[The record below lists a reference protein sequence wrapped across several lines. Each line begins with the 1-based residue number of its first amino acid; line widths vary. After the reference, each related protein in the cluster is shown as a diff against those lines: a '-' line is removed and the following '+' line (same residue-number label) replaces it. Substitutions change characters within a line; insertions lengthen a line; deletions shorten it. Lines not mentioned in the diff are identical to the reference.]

1 MANADIS
8 LLFGVAGE
16 GSLSGESGS
25 LIQSQLNQ
33 IMSALN
39 KTPMKVKV
47 ALDTEAGGQKS
58 WSSQLQSKLNTLS
71 TSGKFSIQVSN
82 IKIGAGAIADFRK
95 QLSAVINTLNLDK
108 GTSITLT
115 AEGIGEVKSQL
126 EQAGN
131 AASDAARK
139 TAEFKVQMEALS
151 SLKASVKQ
159 SLNALTTGN
168 ETEEEK
174 TRIAELTTQYEQW
187 AVKIEEVRA
196 SKTAAT
202 GEYRAELEQEGA
214 AIQANILELQ
224 QERQA
229 VIDNENA
236 KKAEAAA
243 AKSAKEAESEQ
254 VRILIQDS
262 AEYNTALNKI
272 NTALV
277 QAKNNLNS
285 WTAAKNGK
293 TSGDYGNI
301 SNQVDELTQL
311 REKLLSGGLAAD
323 EFNTRYSNAMREIK
337 GSAEHIRAAGENTKT
352 FSDRMGGLAS
362 KFTSWLTV
370 SQVIM
375 QVYRAL
381 KQMVTAVIEV
391 DTAMTELKK
400 VTDETEATYSRFLD
414 NAASR
419 SKQLGAT
426 LADTVNATA
435 DFARLGYTLE
445 EASQLADAA
454 LVYKNVG
461 DGIEDI
467 SEASESLISTMKA
480 FGVSAEDS
488 MLIVDKFNETG
499 NNFAIS
505 SKGVGD
511 ALMRSAS
518 ALAAANN
525 TLDESIALITAAN
538 STVQDAD
545 KVGTALKTVSMFLR
559 AAKTEAEEAGEST
572 EGMASSVSELR
583 DELFALTG
591 GKVDIQID
599 ENNFKSTYQIMKELS
614 DVWGELTDITQA
626 NILELI
632 GGKRNSNVVMSL
644 LENFNVAE
652 EVMES
657 TANAAGSA
665 LEENEKYLDSI
676 EGKISQ
682 FKATFQELGTTL
694 IGSDF
699 VKEVVEIGTGLLN
712 ILNAVASVI
721 DKIGGLNTILLEL
734 SGILIAINIKAI
746 GDKLVKVGSSITSF
760 WGKLKELGPA
770 MKIAKSE
777 GKGLSSAL
785 ELVGFSASAAQIAI
799 VAITTAITIAIAAY
813 KNWRRNIEQQR
824 QEQIEAA
831 KAADEEADNIMDLY
845 SAYQTANEAYSSNTG
860 SKEALE
866 SATHELLAALGYEES
881 QIQSLIDE
889 YGSLDDA
896 INNVTLDALTDA
908 VSKAKTGYRAAYN
921 DLQDSFGNGSD
932 WSENIKKYFGFGNG
946 NNLLSWMEE
955 TEELN
960 GKVSEI
966 LKGAGLVSEGGTGTT
981 GGTMLINT
989 DSVDEII
996 ASYDKLIQ
1004 ARELLQENLTTDE
1017 YNESG
1022 AVEMIEGKITDFEP
1036 ILSEYLD
1043 ARDLLNESLAKQQ
1056 VFDALTENGIP
1067 ETSAEVDALKEELI
1081 SAAQASDD
1089 FAGSG
1094 DDIASAFDT
1103 AFDEISE
1110 AVPGLANVMNQSAEV
1125 AETASDIYSL
1135 ASAQITQSA
1144 EDAAEAATT
1153 LIDGISAAQDAINGQ
1168 QTGMSISIDD
1178 FNSDALKDYQSAL
1191 EYVNGTMQLNA
1202 EKVREISQ
1210 AKADEQVAINNTNKA
1225 LEQTKYLEN
1234 AKKIEQLRQSIKD
1247 LSGENWF
1254 DSEAEDTINAQID
1267 ALLEENSAIALTC
1280 KQYDLLSASIQEA
1293 VGAYQNWL
1301 NAQSASDYGD
1311 MAGDTVDAIQRI
1323 RDTYDANSDIYG
1335 NFGSKKFEAAVDFI
1349 VPDSV
1354 DGDDLSAIE
1363 SYMSDFKQYLTFD
1376 DDGAVEGLNID
1387 KFLANAVSAGLM
1399 TYSEDDGFKIAGQKS
1414 MEDFAEG
1421 LNLSSGVVQAFF
1433 DELQLKGAEFD
1444 WGDEAVKT
1452 IGDLAIE
1459 ANEAAEALRQLDGNE
1474 NLKIKM
1480 DISDLD
1486 TTEEQLAA
1494 LDDTIMEMDGVKATP
1509 GIDTS
1514 SIDNANA
1521 VIQYCLTQ
1529 KQLLTQPDVMR
1540 VDTSQVEGDVG
1551 YALSLLQEF
1560 QNTQNEL
1567 EIQSKIGADTTDA
1580 ETKIGSLVEEI
1591 QGISP
1596 DIKAKLSL
1604 DSTSEESIKTSI
1616 EELTAD
1622 TIHVNAEVDASAIT
1636 GYNPETKTCDVIYN
1650 PNTDALPISFDAV
1663 ERTVNY
1669 TADTTDLPTKFST
1682 LTRYVRYIKTGDVS
1696 VNGTAHAGGTALA
1709 SGDWGTAPGGKT
1721 LVGELGREIVVDP
1734 HTGLWY
1740 TVGDNGAEFR
1750 DIPAGAIVF
1759 NHKQTESL
1767 LANGY
1772 VSGRAS
1778 ALVSGTAM
1786 VTGGYK
1792 PYTPSSSSTSRSG
1805 SNSKSSVTVTAQVD
1819 NSSLEESL
1827 EDTLEKLK
1835 DEIDDIIGN
1844 FEHSIFLLE
1853 KNGGSTSEIV
1863 AIYRKMQEAV
1873 HAQAEKYRA
1882 LGLDENSDYIQE
1894 LQKQW
1899 WEYQDSIQEAI
1910 VAEYDKMVGERENA
1924 IKLTENWMDNAI
1936 SSGNI
1941 QDTEINANDIV
1952 AYYKQ
1957 MQDIIHEQA
1966 EYYRKQG
1973 YSDTS
1978 DEVSELSDLWWEYAD
1993 NIKEVKQKVIDS
2005 LIDMVD
2011 AASDAVDEIQNAYDV
2026 LHDAADEYAASGYI
2040 SVDSL
2045 QAIIDLGP
2053 QYMQLL
2059 TDENG
2064 QLVINEESIN
2074 AVIAA
2079 RTQQLALE
2087 NAMTYVERIRLA
2099 LQEDSVEDLNNLL
2112 YVTTETTDAT
2122 WGLVHA
2128 ELALMHQM
2136 GDLDDAQYNA
2146 ALHNIQS
2153 LQSLANSAI
2162 SGIGQVAGAS
2172 TEELNNMKS
2181 GLDDILKYVMDMLKQ
2196 KINDQIDALED
2207 MKDAYE
2213 DIIELRKEALEAA
2226 KDEADYQ
2233 DEVAEKVK
2241 EIAKLQERINA
2252 LSLDDS
2258 RDAQAQKAQLEEE
2271 MYELQNELADKQSD
2285 YAVNAQQDALDDMS
2299 EAYAQEKDEEIA
2311 ILEESI
2317 SSYQKLYNMAID
2329 YISGYTLDEWDKM
2342 LAELTTWNYEY
2353 GTELES
2359 TIVNAWQSALDAAQ
2373 RYGSYVSALNSIDAD
2388 ISAASGESHNDNLG
2402 DMNYNSSYTD
2412 EDMIHKIIKEMYQNS
2427 QEHHTASK
2435 ERKAW
2440 LDERNLQLGTML
2452 AQYGVYTHRDNGTW
2466 YIDGTNELLY
2476 DKYKKY
2482 LYHKGGIAGDEP
2494 TLKQNEIMAVLEKGE
2509 TVLDKKKEQGLYR
2522 LIDFTTTLA
2531 DKFGKLVSSAG
2542 YNTVF
2547 GVSGNGVPKSAEL
2560 APINESKSANIEFGD
2575 VYIYGTND
2583 ETVEKHREINRQFT
2597 NEVLKQLN
2605 IKR

>member
-39 KTPMKVKV
+39 KAPMKVKV

-71 TSGKFSIQVSN
+71 TSGKFSVQVSN

-139 TAEFKVQMEALS
+139 TAEFKVQMEALN
-151 SLKASVKQ
+151 SLKTSVKQ

-254 VRILIQDS
+254 TRILIQDS

-277 QAKNNLNS
+277 QAKNNMNS

-301 SNQVDELTQL
+301 SNQVDELTRL

-352 FSDRMGGLAS
+352 FSDRMGSLAS

-488 MLIVDKFNETG
+488 MFIVDKFNETG

-511 ALMRSAS
+511 ALLRSAS

-525 TLDESIALITAAN
+525 SLDESIALITAAN

-545 KVGTALKTVSMFLR
+545 KVGTTLKTVSMFLR
-559 AAKTEAEEAGEST
+559 AAKTEAEDAGEST

-583 DELFALTG
+583 AELLALTG

-599 ENNFKSTYQIMKELS
+599 DDTFKSTYQIMKELS
-614 DVWGELTDITQA
+614 EVWGELTDISQA
-626 NILELI
+626 NILEMI

-644 LENFNVAE
+644 LENFDIAE

-665 LEENEKYLDSI
+665 LAENEKYLDSI

-921 DLQDSFGNGSD
+921 DLEDSFGNGSD
-932 WSENIKKYFGFGNG
+932 WGENVKKYFGFGNG
-946 NNLLSWMEE
+946 SNLLSWMEE

-966 LKGAGLVSEGGTGTT
+966 LKGAGLVSEGGTGKT
-981 GGTMLINT
+981 GGTMLIDT

-1043 ARDLLNESLAKQQ
+1043 ARNLLNESLAKQQ
-1056 VFDALTENGIP
+1056 IFDALTENGIP

-1094 DDIASAFDT
+1094 DDVASAFDT

-1144 EDAAEAATT
+1144 ENAAEAATT

-1225 LEQTKYLEN
+1225 LEQAKYLEN
-1234 AKKIEQLRQSIKD
+1234 AKEIERLRQSIRD

-1254 DSEAEDTINAQID
+1254 DSDAESTINAQID
-1267 ALLEENSAIALTC
+1267 ALLEENSAIAATC
-1280 KQYDLLSASIQEA
+1280 AQYDLLSASIQEA

-1311 MAGDTVDAIQRI
+1311 MASDTVDAIQQI
-1323 RDTYDANSDIYG
+1323 RDTYDANSDIFG
-1335 NFGSKKFEAAVDFI
+1335 NFGSKKFDAAVDFI

-1354 DGDDLSAIE
+1354 DSEDLSAIE
-1363 SYMSDFKQYLTFD
+1363 SYMADFKQYLTFD
-1376 DDGAVEGLNID
+1376 DDGAVEGLNVD
-1387 KFLANAVSAGLM
+1387 KFLENAVKAGLM
-1399 TYSEDDGFKIAGQKS
+1399 TYNDDDGFKIAGQKS
-1414 MEDFAEG
+1414 MDDFAEG

-1480 DISDLD
+1480 DVSDLD

-1494 LDDTIMEMDGVKATP
+1494 LDATIAEMDGVKSKP
-1509 GIDTS
+1509 GIDTT

-1560 QNTQNEL
+1560 QTAQNEL

-1580 ETKIGSLVEEI
+1580 ETKINTLVEEI

-1596 DIKAKLSL
+1596 DIKANLSL
-1604 DSTSEESIKTSI
+1604 DTTSAESIQSSI

-1622 TIHVNAEVDASAIT
+1622 TIHVKAKVDASAIT

-1669 TADTTDLPTKFST
+1669 TADTTDLPTEFST

-1734 HTGLWY
+1734 RTGLWY
-1740 TVGDNGAEFR
+1740 TVGDTGAEFR

-1759 NHKQTESL
+1759 NHKQTENL

-1778 ALVSGTAM
+1778 ALVGGTAM

-1792 PYTPSSSSTSRSG
+1792 PYTPSSSSTSRTG
-1805 SNSKSSVTVTAQVD
+1805 SNNTNRTSTVTVTAQVD

-1899 WEYQDSIQEAI
+1899 WEYQDSIQEVI
-1910 VAEYDKMVGERENA
+1910 VSAYDKAVSEHENA

-1941 QDTEINANDIV
+1941 QDAKINANDIV

-1978 DEVSELSDLWWEYAD
+1978 DEVSELSDLWWEYAE

-2005 LIDMVD
+2005 LMDMVT
-2011 AASDAVDEIQNAYDV
+2011 AANDAVDEIQNVYDV
-2026 LHDAADEYAASGYI
+2026 LHDAANEYAADGYI

-2045 QAIIDLGP
+2045 QAIIDLGA

-2059 TDENG
+2059 MDENG
-2064 QLVINEESIN
+2064 KLVINEERIN

-2087 NAMTYVERIRLA
+2087 NAMAYVERIRLA

-2112 YVTTETTDAT
+2112 YATTEATDAT
-2122 WGLVHA
+2122 WGLVYA
-2128 ELALMHQM
+2128 ELALMHQT
-2136 GDLDDAQYNA
+2136 GDLDDTQYSA
-2146 ALHNIQS
+2146 ALHNIQA

-2162 SGIGQVAGAS
+2162 NGIGQVAGAT

-2196 KINDQIDALED
+2196 KINDQIEALED
-2207 MKDAYE
+2207 MKDAYG
-2213 DIIELRKEALEAA
+2213 DIIELRKETLEAA

-2285 YAVNAQQDALDDMS
+2285 YAVNAQKDALDDMS

-2311 ILEESI
+2311 ILENSI
-2317 SSYQKLYNMAID
+2317 SSYQKLYDMAID
-2329 YISGYTLDEWDKM
+2329 YIESHWDTLYS
-2342 LAELTTWNYEY
+2342 ELIAWNTEY
-2353 GTELES
+2353 GDVLNSEIT
-2359 TIVNAWQSALDAAQ
+2359 TAWDNCLAAAQ
-2373 RYGSYVSALNSIDAD
+2373 RYGSYVSALSSIDAD
-2388 ISAASGESHNDNLG
+2388 ISAASGESHNDIVA
-2402 DMNYNSSYTD
+2402 DTNYDSSSTK
-2412 EDMIHKIIKEMYQNS
+2412 EDNIHAIIKEMYANS

-2440 LDERNLQLGTML
+2440 LDSRNLQLGSML

-2494 TLKQNEIMAVLEKGE
+2494 TLKQNEIMAILEKGE

-2531 DKFGKLVSSAG
+2531 DKFGKLVSSTG

-2547 GVSGNGVPKSAEL
+2547 GLSDNGIPKSAEL
-2560 APINESKSANIEFGD
+2560 APINESQSSSVAFGD
-2575 VYIYGTND
+2575 VYIYGASD